1 MFVCIFGMSEMCCS
15 GFCKLFISSAA
26 AFRRPWTPRTRWT
39 SFWGEPSTLGAS
51 TSWEKTTLRSSCS
64 PSRLPAWRKRF
75 LLRPGNIRW
84 ALDSNPIDYL
94 EAGSSGWHLFLCSLL
109 SQYSKK
115 VDDRFGG
122 YVACTLLVF
131 CFISFIQI
139 VIFPRWVLVSNT
151 LFWNLI
157 SSVQNRLHIWFTVDF
172 VVFMTFKVNI

>member
-1 MFVCIFGMSEMCCS
+1 MCCP
-15 GFCKLFISSAA
+15 GFHCKLFIPSAVE
-26 AFRRPWTPRTRWT
+26 FRRPWTPRMRWT

-64 PSRLPAWRKRF
+64 PFRRPAWRKRF
-75 LLRPGNIRW
+75 PLSPRNIRT
-84 ALDSNPIDYL
+84 SNWNLIDYMG
-94 EAGSSGWHLFLCSLL
+94 AGSSWVLFLCSLL

-139 VIFPRWVLVSNT
+139 IIFPRWVLISPT
-151 LFWNLI
+151 HFWNLI
-157 SSVQNRLHIWFTVDF
+157 SFVQNSLR
-172 VVFMTFKVNI
+172 